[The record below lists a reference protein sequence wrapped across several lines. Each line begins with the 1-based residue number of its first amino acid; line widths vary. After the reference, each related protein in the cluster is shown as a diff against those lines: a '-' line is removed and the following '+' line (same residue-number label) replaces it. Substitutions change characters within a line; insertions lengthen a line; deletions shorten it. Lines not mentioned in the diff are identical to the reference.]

1 MPGGSW
7 SKMTNPKNSKQ
18 TRRLRWRRW
27 RPNRRNGAL
36 AAQAD
41 RHLWTPWKTS
51 FSGPLLGIPLGMTD
65 DLAKC
70 RRASWLY
77 SWRIIE
83 AVRQCYR
90 LGKPTPCLSPRG
102 RGAKRP
108 AVRRFDEMEAVQ
120 HETGGRIG
128 VDRIGPRL
136 VAVPGKNGGEDQRAR
151 VRALIFLLLISKRG
165 REPAPRLGLRAA

>member
-1 MPGGSW
+1 MGTTLPGQRVSLLPTSLRAGEVPSEILMEPMTVPGGSW

-90 LGKPTPCLSPRG
+90 LGKPTPGLSPRG
-102 RGAKRP
+102 R
-108 AVRRFDEMEAVQ
+108 
-120 HETGGRIG
+120 
-128 VDRIGPRL
+128 
-136 VAVPGKNGGEDQRAR
+136 AR
-151 VRALIFLLLISKRG
+151 SAGSSPVWRDGSRVC
-165 REPAPRLGLRAA
+165 